1 MDRRSWSFVTFV
13 VATLVGMLLL
23 GSGNARAGDC
33 GGAALCFCGDTVVA
47 NRTLQCGV
55 DPVTTTV
62 CPATGLNVVSGVSL
76 DLGGCTLRGSDV
88 EAGVHLAPGSAMSV
102 TNGRVTHFDTG
113 VQGGDL
119 LGITVSQLQVL
130 ANRSDGI
137 ALDSVRN
144 STIEQNVAV
153 DNGGAGVLIVG
164 GNTLVRLN
172 RAESNGEFGFS
183 ISGSR
188 LSFHG
193 NTVTRNIARRNDAGG
208 FTIRDFQRRDPEDA
222 IPTTTLNRAEFNGG
236 DGFVFEGDGLVVSRN
251 VSDRNQGEGDGFEV
265 HSSASVFS
273 NNRLTN
279 NPGFGIRNQAG
290 GVQYLDNVCT
300 GNDLGPSFVPGFC

>member
-1 MDRRSWSFVTFV
+1 MDRRSGVIVIFVLITFV
-13 VATLVGMLLL
+13 GTFLM
-23 GSGNARAGDC
+23 GSGDARAADC
-33 GGAALCFCGDTVVA
+33 GGAAVCFCGDTVVA
-47 NRTLQCGV
+47 SRTLVCGV

-62 CPATGLNVVSGVSL
+62 CPATGLNVVSGVNL

-102 TNGRVTHFDTG
+102 TNGRITHFDTG

-119 LGITVSQLQVL
+119 LGITVSRLSVSQ
-130 ANRSDGI
+130 NRSHGI
-137 ALDSVRN
+137 ALDPVRN
-144 STIEQNVAV
+144 STIEQNIAI

-164 GNTLVRLN
+164 GNTVVRLN
-172 RAESNGEFGFS
+172 RAESNAEFGFS
-183 ISGSR
+183 IQGPR

-193 NTVTRNIARRNDAGG
+193 NTVSRNISRRNGIGG
-208 FTIRDFQRRDPEDA
+208 FTIRDFQRREPEDA
-222 IPTTTLNRAEFNGG
+222 IPTTVLNRAEFNLG

-265 HSSASVFS
+265 RSAFSVFS

-290 GVQYLDNVCT
+290 GVQYLGNVCS
-300 GNDLGPSFVPGFC
+300 GNDLGDSFVAGFC